1 MQLDEPFSE
10 ELYTGLKIA
19 HFLEF
24 SESSSRIPFLSCT
37 VICVILDHKSKPRS
51 PQRNTPQDYSSFNEP
66 PFYDWTVIIFCRK
79 DLFLN
84 ESFPFLL
91 FPFFSLSFKF
101 RAIQR
106 FRYNTYLGR
115 LRSIHDIKFIL
126 RLNVSVSFEILTL
139 SSGKDNIDSSQIWL

>member
-51 PQRNTPQDYSSFNEP
+51 PPKEHTLRLLQFQWAPLLWLNCNYLLPERFVLKRKFSF
-66 PFYDWTVIIFCRK
+66 FTFS
-79 DLFLN
+79 L
-84 ESFPFLL
+84 
-91 FPFFSLSFKF
+91 FSLSFKF